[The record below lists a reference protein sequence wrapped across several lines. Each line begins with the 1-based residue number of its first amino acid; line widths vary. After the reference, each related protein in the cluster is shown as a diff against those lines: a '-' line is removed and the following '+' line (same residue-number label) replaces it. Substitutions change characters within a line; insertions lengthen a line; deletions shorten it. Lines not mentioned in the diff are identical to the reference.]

1 MNLLMQCMLMLGV
14 YAPVQPP
21 AKPVDPATGKVVQ
34 TFDFYEVVP
43 VDAKQ
48 PATLD
53 QAIAQALVNHPDMR
67 LAEAELRVAEAKLAQ
82 SRIMVSQKVTEAFHQ
97 LEKERADVELAK
109 ANWERMTKL
118 LKNSA
123 ISQEEYRVV
132 QHQLASAKAR
142 LATTESAWKLM
153 MGSPTNRIGA
163 SPAIN
168 NYLEYRWARVAPNTT
183 DEITYTLLPYFN
195 VTQNPALEIYRAV
208 PDKSDTGTKD
218 IQEQLKAKLGTR
230 VKLDKQTN
238 IDMEQAFQK
247 VTEGA
252 GLKVRVK
259 LPVTE
264 NKTMYKNITRINL
277 DASEFPLHTWLQLIV
292 DEMNSYQVDP
302 GTRGQE
308 GVKGYVLYVR
318 EYGLLLTTRDLAP
331 PDAITVQNLWKQSQF
346 EKAADAAKKSQEN
359 AVPKK

>member
-1 MNLLMQCMLMLGV
+1 MYLLLHSILLAAVCV
-14 YAPVQPP
+14 PAQPP
-21 AKPVDPATGKVVQ
+21 AKPVDSSRVAGGQ
-34 TFDFYEVVP
+34 AFDLFEVVHTT
-43 VDAKQ
+43 DGKQ

-53 QAIAQALVNHPDMR
+53 QAITQALMNHPDMR

-82 SRIMVSQKVTEAFHQ
+82 ARVQVSQKVTEAFHR

-109 ANWERMTKL
+109 ANWDRMTQL
-118 LKNSA
+118 LKSSA
-123 ISQEEYRVV
+123 ISQEEYRVA
-132 QHQLASAKAR
+132 QNQLASAKAR
-142 LATTESAWKLM
+142 LATTESAWKQTV
-153 MGSPTNRIGA
+153 GSQGA
-163 SPAIN
+163 KTGMAP
-168 NYLEYRWARVAPNTT
+168 YLEYRWARVNPQVSLDYGATFSKHLNLAPNPVY
-183 DEITYTLLPYFN
+183 EVYLP
-195 VTQNPALEIYRAV
+195 L
-208 PDKSDTGTKD
+208 PDKSDTGTAAGILD
-218 IQEQLKAKLGTR
+218 QLKSKLVVR

-277 DASEFPLHTWLQLIV
+277 EASEFPLYTWLQLIV

-331 PDAITVQNLWKQSQF
+331 PDAITVQELWKQTQF
-346 EKAADAAKKSQEN
+346 EKATREAKKAQES
-359 AVPKK
+359 AAPKK